1 VVNIDGFLEPQ
12 THHLDE
18 EFGGLSKSFGKCDLM
33 LLADEIDLQGS
44 HHFIGTLAVT
54 LHLH

>member
-1 VVNIDGFLEPQ
+1 LNEGFA
-12 THHLDE
+12 
-18 EFGGLSKSFGKCDLM
+18 GLGKSLGSCDLM

-44 HHFIGTLAVT
+44 HHFIGTLALT